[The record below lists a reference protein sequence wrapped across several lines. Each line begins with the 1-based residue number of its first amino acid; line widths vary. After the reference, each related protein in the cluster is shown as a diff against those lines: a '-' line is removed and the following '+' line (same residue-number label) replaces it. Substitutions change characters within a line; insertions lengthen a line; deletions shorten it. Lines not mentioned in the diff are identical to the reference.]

1 MTKYTLYDIIYKEYL
16 YKEVITTIRALKIRL
31 FPTKEQEEMFYKHIG
46 CCRFIWNYML
56 NEHEKIYKEENRN
69 LSKFDIKNILT
80 PLKKDEKYQWLN
92 EVSRKSLEIICE
104 DLSRAYDSFFK
115 KISNYPKYKT
125 KKRSQKTFPV
135 RGEVE
140 RFYFTQ
146 DYVKIE
152 KLGKIKYKN
161 NNKYKNIIGKDIK
174 FYNPRISLVRNKWIL
189 SVGIDYENQVVELT
203 DKSLGID
210 LGIKELAVCSFGG
223 EKLVFHNINKTK
235 RMKNLEKKLKHIQRV
250 ISRKYRIN
258 DSYDKTNNIIKY
270 ENIIKDIYYKMSCI
284 RENYIHQTTHY
295 LISLLPYKVVM
306 ENLSVSDIIK
316 NKYLAKEI
324 QEQCFYEF
332 ISQMKYKCEEY
343 GIEFIQADRFYPSS
357 KTCSCCGNIKKDLK
371 LSDRIYKCNE
381 CGLIIDRDFNA
392 ALNLERYVVNQ
403 K

>member
-1 MTKYTLYDIIYKEYL
+1 
-16 YKEVITTIRALKIRL
+16 
-31 FPTKEQEEMFYKHIG
+31 MFYKHIG

-56 NEHEKIYKEENRN
+56 NEHERAYKEESKT
-69 LSKFDIKNILT
+69 LSGYNMSKLIT
-80 PLKKDEKYQWLN
+80 YLKKEKYPWLN
-92 EVSRKSLEIICE
+92 EVSRCSLNLVCR
-104 DLSRAYDSFFK
+104 DLDSAFMRFYR
-115 KISNYPKYKT
+115 KISKFPKYKS
-125 KKRSQKTFPV
+125 KKRSKKSFPIRSV
-135 RGEVE
+135 ID
-140 RFYFTQ
+140 RFYFTNKF
-146 DYVKIE
+146 VKIE
-152 KLGKIKYKN
+152 KIGKIKYKN
-161 NNKYKNIIGKDIK
+161 NNNYKDIIGKDKI
-174 FYNPRISLVRNKWIL
+174 FYDARIYYLHNKWIL

-235 RMKNLEKKLKHIQRV
+235 RMKNLKKKLKHIQRV
-250 ISRKYRIN
+250 ISRKYKTN
-258 DSYDKTNNIIKY
+258 KNYNKTNNIIKY
-270 ENIIKDIYYKMSCI
+270 ENIMRDIHYKISCI

-306 ENLSVSDIIK
+306 ENLSVSDMIK
-316 NKYLAKEI
+316 NKHLAKKI
-324 QEQCFYEF
+324 QEQCFYKF

-343 GIEFIQADRFYPSS
+343 GIEFVQVDRFYPSS

>member
-16 YKEVITTIRALKIRL
+16 YKEVITTITSLKIRL

-56 NEHEKIYKEENRN
+56 NEHEKMYKEENKI
-69 LSKFDIKNILT
+69 LSRYNMMNIIPELKIKKFI
-80 PLKKDEKYQWLN
+80 WLN
-92 EVSRKSLEIICE
+92 EVSSTSLQIICK
-104 DLSRAYDSFFK
+104 DLDIAYDNFFK
-115 KISNYPKYKT
+115 KISGYPKYKS
-125 KKRSQKTFPV
+125 KKKSKKSFPV
-135 RGEVE
+135 RGDVK
-140 RFYFTQ
+140 RFYFTKN
-146 DYVKIE
+146 YIKIE

-161 NNKYKNIIGKDIK
+161 NNKYKKIIGKDIK

-250 ISRKYRIN
+250 ISRKYRTN
-258 DSYDKTNNIIKY
+258 KNYNKTNNIIKY
-270 ENIIKDIYYKMSCI
+270 ENIMRDIHYKMSCI

-295 LISLLPYKVVM
+295 LISLLPYKVIM
-306 ENLSVSDIIK
+306 ENLSVSDMIK

-324 QEQCFYEF
+324 QEQCFYKF

-343 GIEFIQADRFYPSS
+343 GIEFVQVDRFYPSS

>member
-1 MTKYTLYDIIYKEYL
+1 MLTEHNEVYKNENKFMSCYDMSKLITYLKKEKYPWL
-16 YKEVITTIRALKIRL
+16 KEV
-31 FPTKEQEEMFYKHIG
+31 
-46 CCRFIWNYML
+46 
-56 NEHEKIYKEENRN
+56 
-69 LSKFDIKNILT
+69 
-80 PLKKDEKYQWLN
+80 
-92 EVSRKSLEIICE
+92 
-104 DLSRAYDSFFK
+104 
-115 KISNYPKYKT
+115 SNYSLNMICRDLEKAFAKFYNKDCKFPKYKS
-125 KKRSQKTFPV
+125 KKKARKSFPV
-135 RGEVE
+135 RSDIK
-140 RFYFTQ
+140 RLYFKNNFI
-146 DYVKIE
+146 KIE
-152 KLGKIKYKN
+152 KIGKIT
-161 NNKYKNIIGKDIK
+161 YKNIGDKYKDIIK
-174 FYNPRISLVRNKWIL
+174 KSQSFHDARIYYINNKWIL

-250 ISRKYRIN
+250 ISRKYRTN
-258 DSYDKTNNIIKY
+258 KNYNKTNNIIKY
-270 ENIIKDIYYKMSCI
+270 ENIMRDIHYKMSCI

-295 LISLLPYKVVM
+295 LISLLPYKVIM
-306 ENLSVSDIIK
+306 ENLSVSDMIK

-324 QEQCFYEF
+324 QEQCFYKF

-343 GIEFIQADRFYPSS
+343 GIEFVQVDRFYPSS